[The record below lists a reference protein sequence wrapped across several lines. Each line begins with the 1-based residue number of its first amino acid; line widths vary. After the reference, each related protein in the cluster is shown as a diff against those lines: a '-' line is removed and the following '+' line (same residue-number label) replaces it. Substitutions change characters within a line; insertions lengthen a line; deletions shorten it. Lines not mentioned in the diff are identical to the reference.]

1 MAEERSGALCCRE
14 SETSTVPLRDLCA
27 PLRVPGGCVRRCG
40 KLLLIAGAR
49 CSAAAAPKFAPK
61 VLPRGCPWLPVAA
74 RGLGDLRDGSRATW
88 LLPLGRAV
96 TSRLHSLGVPDR
108 KITAKGGLGKGGGWL
123 QDKVGGLISRAK
135 KTLPS
140 CPGLLGKLWE
150 QKQGAVRDSPSRSL
164 WEAEIN
170 RVWSQPGLSVTSD
183 TAGILV
189 SSCKGELLT
198 KLLNFLTPVF
208 KDKSVRGVTVAI

>member
-1 MAEERSGALCCRE
+1 MAFLVASLVGALG
-14 SETSTVPLRDLCA
+14 
-27 PLRVPGGCVRRCG
+27 RV
-40 KLLLIAGAR
+40 
-49 CSAAAAPKFAPK
+49 
-61 VLPRGCPWLPVAA
+61 
-74 RGLGDLRDGSRATW
+74 
-88 LLPLGRAV
+88 V
-96 TSRLHSLGVPDR
+96 TSRSHWLGVPDR

-150 QKQGAVRDSPSRSL
+150 QRQGAVRSL

-189 SSCKGELLT
+189 SSCKGEVLT

>member
-1 MAEERSGALCCRE
+1 MREGRTPQETTADMWRSGYWKQSKMAFLVA
-14 SETSTVPLRDLCA
+14 SLV
-27 PLRVPGGCVRRCG
+27 
-40 KLLLIAGAR
+40 GA
-49 CSAAAAPKFAPK
+49 
-61 VLPRGCPWLPVAA
+61 
-74 RGLGDLRDGSRATW
+74 
-88 LLPLGRAV
+88 LGRAV